1 MARPAPRRLCWSL
14 LVSAVLGPGHTAPHS
29 QVPGTPGSL
38 RPPRAEAPL
47 PMRHV
52 HFAGGCAFSSR
63 ARKLS
68 RCCFP
73 QAAGSCPGGP
83 WPVLG
88 VGAQGSASAPSCMLS
103 GVALRLPPS
112 QRLGDPRRCQSA
124 KHGVSSAVVF
134 SPGGVPRP
142 PSLVSASLC
151 VCVGGGDYLHPRLYM
166 SLLQGLRSIVWLRQ
180 QPPGLRIALQRHF
193 PVCQSSWSTVT
204 APGVRD

>member
-1 MARPAPRRLCWSL
+1 MARPAPRRLCRSL

-38 RPPRAEAPL
+38 RPPRAGAPL

-83 WPVLG
+83 GPVLG
-88 VGAQGSASAPSCMLS
+88 VGGQGSASAPSCMLS

-112 QRLGDPRRCQSA
+112 QRLGDPHRCQFA
-124 KHGVSSAVVF
+124 KHRGSSAVVIPRVGF
-134 SPGGVPRP
+134 PGPRPWCQPPCVCGGVEVTTCTLGSTC
-142 PSLVSASLC
+142 PSSRVSGALC
-151 VCVGGGDYLHPRLYM
+151 GSVS
-166 SLLQGLRSIVWLRQ
+166 SLLG
-180 QPPGLRIALQRHF
+180 
-193 PVCQSSWSTVT
+193 
-204 APGVRD
+204 